1 MYKTFFNLSDNPF
14 SISPNPRYLYMSDR
28 HTEALTHLLYGLKDG
43 GGFVLLTG
51 EVGTGKTTV
60 SRCLRQ
66 QLPIDTDL
74 AFILN
79 PSLAEEDMLAAIS
92 DAFGLSLPQ
101 PVTLKSLFDVLQVFF
116 IKNHQLGRKTLLV
129 IDEAQHLLPTV
140 LEQLRL
146 LTNLE
151 TDETKLLKIV
161 LIGQPELQQLLRQ
174 PALRQLAQR
183 ITARYHLLPLSLT
196 DVDAYVR
203 FRLQVAGC
211 LQPLFTP
218 SAIRALHRLSG
229 GIPRVI
235 NLICERAL
243 LGAYATGRERINDK
257 LLRSA
262 AYEATSVR
270 DEESLSSVLFFVFAG
285 VFMMTLGWLG
295 WQHWGV
301 LPERPIKQ
309 VNVPV
314 ALPPDAKLVKQFKR
328 TMSDATYEDQAM
340 QQLYRV
346 WGYETA
352 IDEAHCET
360 AQRVKLGCIQSQGTV
375 DDIIKQNIPAVISL
389 ISDDGLSH
397 YAVLLHVEN
406 EQAEL
411 LLGGERWQVSLAWLD
426 QNWGKNYTL
435 LWRLPDS
442 GNTKIAKRSGAGD
455 VQWLEKRVS
464 QVLNQPVRNKVTH
477 FDATLEAKVRDFQKQ
492 AGLQTDGV
500 AGEQTLLRLSVRTK
514 EAVPLLNGRI
524 PSARI
529 VNNSD
534 ENDNSGDDS

>member
-1 MYKTFFNLSDNPF
+1 MYKSFFHLTDNPF
-14 SISPNPRYLYMSDR
+14 SISPNPHYLYMSDR
-28 HTEALTHLLYGLKDG
+28 HVEALTHLLYGLQDG

-79 PSLAEEDMLAAIS
+79 PSLAVEEMLAAIG
-92 DAFGLSLPQ
+92 DAFGISFPQ
-101 PVTLKSLFDVLQVFF
+101 PVTLKSLFDALQAFF

-129 IDEAQHLLPTV
+129 IDEAQHLQPAV

-151 TDETKLLKIV
+151 TDDAKLLKIV

-174 PALRQLAQR
+174 PTLRQLAQR
-183 ITARYHLLPLSLT
+183 ITARYHLLPLNLT

-218 SAIRALHRLSG
+218 AAIRALHRLSG

-243 LGAYATGRERINDK
+243 LGAYAIGREQINEK
-257 LLRSA
+257 LLVQA
-262 AYEATSVR
+262 AYEAIGVR
-270 DEESLSSVLFFVFAG
+270 DEGSFSSVLAFVFSG
-285 VFMMTLGWLG
+285 VFMMSVGWLG
-295 WQHWGV
+295 WQQWGV
-301 LPERPIKQ
+301 LPERPVQQ
-309 VNVPV
+309 VSVPV
-314 ALPPDAKLVKQFKR
+314 ALPPDAKLVKHFKR
-328 TMSDATYEDQAM
+328 TMNEATYEDQAM

-360 AQRVKLGCIQSQGTV
+360 AQRVKLGCIQSQGAV
-375 DDIIKQNIPAVISL
+375 DDVIKQNMPAVIRL
-389 ISDDGLSH
+389 TSDSGLSH
-397 YAVLLHVEN
+397 YAVLLHVED
-406 EQAEL
+406 EQAEI
-411 LLGGERWQVSLAWLD
+411 LLGSERWQVSTEWLKK
-426 QNWGKNYTL
+426 NWGQNYTL

-442 GNTKIAKRSGAGD
+442 GNTQIAKRSGAGD

-464 QVLNQPVRNKVTH
+464 QALNQPVRNKVTR

-492 AGLQTDGV
+492 VGLQTDGV

-524 PSARI
+524 PSAHI

-534 ENDNSGDDS
+534 ENDNSGDGT